1 MFKKSHPPTFT
12 NVFQSRREYVNTFL
26 LQRNIREVRGWRKSA
41 LWISRYSKYLWNVYN
56 PQTPC
61 TADLVKSLT
70 FQIFYYEHALIQIFF
85 ALRMIWLLP
94 SFEGGKNF
102 YYIRWVTNG
111 YNLSIL
117 IIGFDKAQSV
127 TPFLKL
133 RVVVVVGGSECKV

>member
-1 MFKKSHPPTFT
+1 MMFKKSHPPTFT
-12 NVFQSRREYVNTFL
+12 NVFQSRREYVNTFI
-26 LQRNIREVRGWRKSA
+26 LQRNIREVRGWKKVLYEFLDIRN
-41 LWISRYSKYLWNVYN
+41 ISEMFIILKL
-56 PQTPC
+56 PC

-85 ALRMIWLLP
+85 ALRMIWILP
-94 SFEGGKNF
+94 SFEGEKNF

-117 IIGFDKAQSV
+117 IIGFDKAQSL

-133 RVVVVVGGSECKV
+133 RVVVVGGSECKV

>member
-1 MFKKSHPPTFT
+1 MLY
-12 NVFQSRREYVNTFL
+12 EFL
-26 LQRNIREVRGWRKSA
+26 DIRNISEMFIILK
-41 LWISRYSKYLWNVYN
+41 LH
-56 PQTPC
+56 C
-61 TADLVKSLT
+61 TVDLVKSLT

-94 SFEGGKNF
+94 SFEGEKNF

-127 TPFLKL
+127 TPFLKIES
-133 RVVVVVGGSECKV
+133 GYSECKV

>member
-1 MFKKSHPPTFT
+1 MMFKKSHPPTFT

-26 LQRNIREVRGWRKSA
+26 LQRNIREVRGWKKVLYEFLDIRN
-41 LWISRYSKYLWNVYN
+41 ISEMFIILKLH
-56 PQTPC
+56 C
-61 TADLVKSLT
+61 TVDLVKSLT

-94 SFEGGKNF
+94 SFEGEKNF

-133 RVVVVVGGSECKV
+133 RVVVVGGSECKV